1 MPLAPAAMDSWADP
15 REFREVYRDHH
26 GFVWHSLHRF
36 GMHGAALEDALQD
49 VFVVAYRRRAAFSGS
64 AKAWLYAIA
73 RRVASNHR
81 RSRRRRD
88 ARADAMSQ
96 VETSLRTPVP
106 EAVIALDRYLAR
118 LSDEDRELFVLSE
131 VEGMTGPEIAAVWD
145 RNLNTVYTR
154 IRKLR
159 ASLREEAV
167 VHQAR
172 RSRPTASAHAWMA
185 LIPSLQS
192 ASAVMAS
199 GLGAG
204 ALVGLAAVGL
214 GVVAIVA
221 AGSAGDPL
229 VPTSSTE
236 SSVASLSP
244 AAGNAKESQEP
255 VMIVEPPSASQGV
268 AKAVPVDIKPTRPFT
283 LRPRHA
289 GAVASPVSTLGQ
301 ETALL
306 EQARAALGRGDGQ
319 AALVHIAEHATR
331 FPNGALANVRAI
343 VRVEALCGLDKR
355 PQARAEAKILLHGNP
370 SMTSRRR
377 LEKSCAVDPRKPPS
391 PDMTGP

>member
-1 MPLAPAAMDSWADP
+1 MPLATAAMDTWADP

-36 GMHGAALEDALQD
+36 GLHGAGLEDALQD
-49 VFVVAYRRRAAFSGS
+49 VFVVAYRRRETFSGS

-81 RSRRRRD
+81 RSLRRRD

-106 EAVIALDRYLAR
+106 EAVVALDRYLAR

-131 VEGMTGPEIAAVWD
+131 VEGMTGPEIAAAWD

-167 VHQAR
+167 VQQVR
-172 RSRPTASAHAWMA
+172 RSRPEASAHAWAA

-192 ASAVMAS
+192 GAVLMAS

-204 ALVGLAAVGL
+204 WVAGIAAVGL
-214 GVVAIVA
+214 GAVALVGAGFGA
-221 AGSAGDPL
+221 ASQE
-229 VPTSSTE
+229 PTASPE
-236 SSVASLSP
+236 PIVASLSP
-244 AAGNAKESQEP
+244 PGRMQAPQRDPAPALEESSTPQPTSRAAPAAVVVAQP
-255 VMIVEPPSASQGV
+255 VSNRSRP
-268 AKAVPVDIKPTRPFT
+268 AVV
-283 LRPRHA
+283 
-289 GAVASPVSTLGQ
+289 SPVSVLDE
-301 ETALL
+301 ETAIL
-306 EQARAALGRGDGQ
+306 QRARAALRQGDGK
-319 AALVHIAEHATR
+319 AVLRHTAEHATR
-331 FPNGALANVRAI
+331 FPGGALTSVRSI
-343 VRVEALCGLDKR
+343 LRIEALCTLDKQ
-355 PQARAEAKILLHGNP
+355 PQARAEAKILLRDNP

-377 LEKSCAVDPRKPPS
+377 LEKSCAVAPQKRS
-391 PDMTGP
+391 HPDMTGP